1 MCNNN
6 TETNSGNCIAET
18 LKVIQILQQN
28 VCPESG
34 LDSCDRPML
43 GGSPNCIVCNTR
55 PIMLYTCAGN
65 GTPFSMPTTKD
76 ATTDCTATGATN
88 CSTVFRVEKVDN
100 NCATFRVLVANADS
114 TTEPYLSTNS
124 FFTMNLNCCCAI
136 RCLTDCFVDNICN
149 N

>member
-88 CSTVFRVEKVDN
+88 CSTVFRVEKVDGC
-100 NCATFRVLVANADS
+100 CATLRVLTYNAGTS
-114 TTEPYLSTNS
+114 TYTATNS
-124 FFTMNLNCCCAI
+124 FCTVNTDCCCSI
-136 RCLTDCFVDNICN
+136 KCLADTYVEGV
-149 N
+149 

>member
-100 NCATFRVLVANADS
+100 NCATFRVLAPNTDQTDVAN
-114 TTEPYLSTNS
+114 PYVATNS
-124 FFTMNLNCCCAI
+124 FFTIDLGCVCCI
-136 RCLTDCFVDNICN
+136 KCLTDTYIECVC
-149 N
+149 

>member
-65 GTPFSMPTTKD
+65 GTPFSMPTTKEIGR
-76 ATTDCTATGATN
+76 ASCRE
-88 CSTVFRVEKVDN
+88 RV
-100 NCATFRVLVANADS
+100 
-114 TTEPYLSTNS
+114 
-124 FFTMNLNCCCAI
+124 
-136 RCLTDCFVDNICN
+136 
-149 N
+149 

>member
-100 NCATFRVLVANADS
+100 NCATFRVLIANETDGSITYTATD
-114 TTEPYLSTNS
+114 S
-124 FFTMNLNCCCAI
+124 FFTISLSCICVLK
-136 RCLTDCFVDNICN
+136 CLADTFIECL
-149 N
+149 